1 MNMNKSIY
9 LCGFMGCGKSYI
21 GRLLA
26 EQKGMPFVDL
36 DSYIVEKDGRSIP
49 EIFEQSGEPFFRQ
62 LEAECLKELE
72 GGYVVATGGGTL
84 INENTAEYA
93 NAHGITVFL
102 DAEFELCYERIKYD
116 TNRPLVMNN
125 TKEQL
130 REIFEKRRGIYEKHS
145 RITVKATGAEEAT
158 VENINSLLLLI

>member
-1 MNMNKSIY
+1 MRSIY

-26 EQKGMPFVDL
+26 EEKNMPFADL
-36 DSYIVEKDGRSIP
+36 DSYIVEKEGRSIP
-49 EIFEQSGEPFFRQ
+49 EIFEQSGEPYFRR

-84 INENTAEYA
+84 INDSTAEFA
-93 NAHGITVFL
+93 NKNGITVFL
-102 DAEFELCYERIKYD
+102 DADFELCWGRIKDD

-125 TKEQL
+125 TEEQL
-130 REIFEKRRGIYEKHS
+130 RELFEKRREIYEKHS
-145 RITVKATGAEEAT
+145 RVTVRVTGVEEKT
-158 VENINSLLLLI
+158 LENINSLLLLI